1 MIRDMSEEH
10 LAALMVNAAPGYWA
24 SGIDSFNEK
33 TERCEVWNKQKKKRI
48 LKIISNAKFIWSAP

>member
-1 MIRDMSEEH
+1 MIRDMSQEH

-33 TERCEVWNKQKKKRI
+33 TERCEVWNKQKKKDI
-48 LKIISNAKFIWSAP
+48 ENNIKC

>member
-1 MIRDMSEEH
+1 MIRDMSQEH

-33 TERCEVWNKQKKKRI
+33 KQNVVKCGTSKKKGY
-48 LKIISNAKFIWSAP
+48 